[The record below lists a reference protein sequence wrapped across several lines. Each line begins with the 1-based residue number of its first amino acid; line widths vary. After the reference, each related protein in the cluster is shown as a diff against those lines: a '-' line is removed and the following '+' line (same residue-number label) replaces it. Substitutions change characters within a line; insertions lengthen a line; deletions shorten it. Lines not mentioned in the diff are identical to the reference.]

1 MVRKQA
7 RGRKENTVKQSN
19 DTADVRTAVGDSRR
33 PWRRPALQRLSMRGA
48 GYYNG
53 KAGDAGIMCPG
64 SDPGHT
70 SCS

>member
-1 MVRKQA
+1 MTVNQTIETA
-7 RGRKENTVKQSN
+7 NANAMTGGGRK
-19 DTADVRTAVGDSRR
+19 A
-33 PWRRPALQRLSMRGA
+33 WRRPTLQRLSMRGA

-53 KAGDAGIMCPG
+53 KAGDAGILCPG